1 MANLNEATMFQK
13 YWLHLMAV
21 NDIQFKLSIEN
32 KLIGIAKGVGVE
44 FKNDSNSVRQSMGFR
59 EQMKR
64 KQEENRKK
72 RNGGELNNE

>member
-1 MANLNEATMFQK
+1 
-13 YWLHLMAV
+13 MAV
-21 NDIQFKLSIEN
+21 NDIQYKLSIEN

-44 FKNDSNSVRQSMGFR
+44 FKNDSSSVRESMGFR